1 MLFLCI
7 AALLLVLSN
16 IYDIRNY
23 QKNKTQWYN
32 IILLVLIFFAGL
44 KYHLGGDNYSYL
56 YYFYNIY
63 PSLKDYTIDD
73 FAVGRDPLYAL
84 INSLVKDYGGRFYI
98 VQFIHATF
106 LNVLIFRYFKKH
118 SRYIFTCVFFYFIT
132 CYFHYNAEVLR
143 ASLAIVICLYGND
156 YIKEK
161 KWIKGFILY
170 GVALFC
176 HAQTL
181 LIFILPLLFRLKLDY
196 RGYIILLV
204 AFVFSF
210 SIKNIFN
217 NYLFV
222 LDNMDNL
229 QTKAEMYVDS
239 DVYGSGST
247 SLGGL
252 LVYLMPILYLFY
264 SSHYLKK
271 KGITDTLEFIEPFV
285 FLGIL
290 FTIFSYNMPIFYRYT
305 DYFRIYFVIIFTEFF
320 VRLSASSYNFKNGY
334 CLVKSVFFYIPFFF
348 IITVSM
354 LDKTAYIRYFPYT
367 SIINKEIVQERERI
381 FNDVGVKPSDY

>member
-1 MLFLCI
+1 MLFLSI

-16 IYDIRNY
+16 VYDIRNY
-23 QKNKTQWYN
+23 QKNKTLWYN

-56 YYFYNIY
+56 YYFYDIY

-84 INSLVKDYGGRFYI
+84 INSLVKDYGGKFYV

-118 SRYIFTCVFFYFIT
+118 CRYIFTCVFFYFIT

-143 ASLAIVICLYGND
+143 ASIAIVICLYGND

-170 GVALFC
+170 SIALFC

-181 LIFILPLLFRLKLDY
+181 LIFILPILFRLKLDY

-204 AFVFSF
+204 SFFFSF
-210 SIKNIFN
+210 SLKNLFN
-217 NYLFV
+217 DYLFL
-222 LDNMDNL
+222 LDNTDNL
-229 QTKAEMYVDS
+229 QTRAKLYVDS
-239 DVYGSGST
+239 DVYGSGNT
-247 SLGGL
+247 SMGGL
-252 LVYLMPILYLFY
+252 FVYLMPIIYLLYPV
-264 SSHYLKK
+264 HYLKK
-271 KGITDTLEFIEPFV
+271 KCVTNTLEFIEPFV
-285 FLGIL
+285 FLGVL
-290 FTIFSYNMPIFYRYT
+290 FSVFSYNMSIFYRYT
-305 DYFRIYFVIIFTEFF
+305 DYFRIYFVIIYAEFF
-320 VRLSASSYNFKNGY
+320 ISISASSYNIKYGY
-334 CLVKSVFFYIPFFF
+334 RLARSILLYIPFLF

-367 SIINKEIVQERERI
+367 SIINKEIVQERERL
-381 FNDVGVKPSDY
+381 FNDVGIKPSDY